1 MGFLTWWADQ
11 SAWLRYGVALLL
23 IALSTVLFFAGR
35 IWIWGWVV
43 GVILLLFSGPSSSE
57 KKGYRF

>member
-43 GVILLLFSGPSSSE
+43 GVVLLLFSGPSSSE